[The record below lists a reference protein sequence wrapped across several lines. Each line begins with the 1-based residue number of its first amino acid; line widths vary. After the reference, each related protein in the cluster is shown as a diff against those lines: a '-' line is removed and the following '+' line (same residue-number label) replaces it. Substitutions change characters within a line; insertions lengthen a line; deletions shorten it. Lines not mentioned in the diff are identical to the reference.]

1 MNNEEKIKTFLLD
14 KTTSDGSRT
23 ELGYDE
29 NLYTLGILDSLAF
42 IQLIRFL
49 EEEFGVTVADGEVIP
64 KNFETVNNIASFL
77 EKKQD
82 ES

>member
-1 MNNEEKIKTFLLD
+1 MNNEEKLKTFLLD
-14 KTTSDGSRT
+14 KTTSDGSMG

-49 EEEFGVTVADGEVIP
+49 EEEFGVAVGDGEVIP
-64 KNFETVNNIASFL
+64 KNFETINNIVGFL

-82 ES
+82 AS